1 MHSDVRS
8 SSVWCST
15 VSVGCRRAG
24 LINCC
29 ATSSRSCSSSRA
41 TTSPVPSS
49 RAQSKALLP
58 CSPRTAGSAP
68 CWSRSL
74 THSVAPTHAET
85 ISAVSPLYTN
95 RLKLVQNIAVD
106 IMLQEEL
113 QDSGVPV
120 ASGAVQCSG
129 PTTMLPFGDDSLA
142 PVADD
147 PLAGLQVVIN
157 DSNTEI
163 GHLVCTRHQAGKT
176 QAKIHQHTHT
186 SVTSR
191 STQLTTQA
199 ELS

>member
-1 MHSDVRS
+1 MPESWFDKLLCNKQPVMLFKQS
-8 SSVWCST
+8 YNVTGTLLSSTIQGASSVLTPNRRISPMLEQKPHALSGANTRGNNQRC
-15 VSVGCRRAG
+15 VSA
-24 LINCC
+24 
-29 ATSSRSCSSSRA
+29 
-41 TTSPVPSS
+41 
-49 RAQSKALLP
+49 
-58 CSPRTAGSAP
+58 
-68 CWSRSL
+68 
-74 THSVAPTHAET
+74 
-85 ISAVSPLYTN
+85 
-95 RLKLVQNIAVD
+95 LVQNIAVD

>member
-1 MHSDVRS
+1 MPESWFDKLLCNKQPVMLFKQS
-8 SSVWCST
+8 YNVTGTLLSSTIQGASSVLQR
-15 VSVGCRRAG
+15 VVGCVGHGYRRQAKT
-24 LINCC
+24 IQ
-29 ATSSRSCSSSRA
+29 
-41 TTSPVPSS
+41 TTDLTPNRRISPMLEQKPH
-49 RAQSKALLP
+49 ALSGANTRGNNQR
-58 CSPRTAGSAP
+58 CVSA
-68 CWSRSL
+68 
-74 THSVAPTHAET
+74 
-85 ISAVSPLYTN
+85 
-95 RLKLVQNIAVD
+95 LVQNIAVD